1 MLKQGINRSRVEEM
15 EARLKEDILME
26 AARYLLWLNAVL
38 SLVSNDTSFLPLVTI
53 GLNYNI
59 YSCVFHLQIWK

>member
-1 MLKQGINRSRVEEM
+1 VLKQGINRSRVEEM

-38 SLVSNDTSFLPLVTI
+38 SLVCNDTSFLPLVTI

>member
-1 MLKQGINRSRVEEM
+1 M

-53 GLNYNI
+53 DLNYNN